1 MLFNYFNYKRN
12 NNQFSDS
19 LKYGDYKL
27 NNDEHIIRITQKDIC
42 IDAVTF
48 HNYSIQIDFHCL
60 LVFVVNFYKCEKFL
74 EGLQLYHCLYNN
86 CIVCYKELN
95 TKIL

>member
-1 MLFNYFNYKRN
+1 MLFNYFSYKRN

-74 EGLQLYHCLYNN
+74 EGYNFT
-86 CIVCYKELN
+86 IISLFV
-95 TKIL
+95 